1 MFSITDNKGFQI
13 KFANGLAVSVQF
25 GYGNYCEN
33 RDMRGG
39 YGAAA
44 PPSKTAEVAVIGPN
58 GLLKLATSDT
68 VEGWCSPEVVADL
81 IAWTQAA
88 PADAKEVPALVFARH
103 S

>member
-13 KFANGLAVSVQF
+13 KFANGLTVSVQF

-39 YGAAA
+39 FGPTA
-44 PPSKTAEVAVIGPN
+44 PPCKTAEVAVIGPG
-58 GLLKLATSDT
+58 GLLALIGDT
-68 VEGWCSPEVVADL
+68 VEGWCAPEVVADL

-88 PADAKEVPALVFARH
+88 PPDAKEVPASVFARH
-103 S
+103 KQ